1 MMEIFNFK
9 QGSSPL
15 LVSIPHSGTQLPDAI
30 ANLVTEAGKKIAD
43 TDWHLNEVYDSL
55 EGSDASVISATH
67 SRYVIDLNRP
77 SDGAP
82 LYEGAPETALCPLHS
97 FAGEP
102 LYRQGN
108 EPTTEHI
115 QERIGKYWQP
125 YHDQIRA
132 TLDRL
137 KAEHGFAILW
147 DAHSIRSREPMFF
160 EGLLPD
166 LNFGSNDGRSCDPD
180 LSARLVSA
188 AERSGRYSAVLNQRF
203 KGGYITRAYGDPAHN
218 VHSIQ
223 LEMTQSNYMMESPP
237 WTMQPGI
244 AAELS
249 LQLRDLLNITVEWR
263 PTVRATKAPV

>member
-1 MMEIFNFK
+1 MEIFNFK

-15 LVSIPHSGTQLPDAI
+15 LVSIPHSGTYLPGAI
-30 ANLVTEAGKKIAD
+30 ANLLTDTGKKIAD
-43 TDWHLNEVYDSL
+43 TDWYLNEVYDSL
-55 EGSDASVISATH
+55 GESDATVISATH

-102 LYRQGN
+102 LYHRGN
-108 EPTTEHI
+108 EPTATNI
-115 QERIGKYWQP
+115 QERITQYWRP
-125 YHDQIRA
+125 YHDRVSV

-166 LNFGSNDGRSCDPD
+166 LNFGSNDGRSCDAD
-180 LSARLVSA
+180 LSAQLVSA
-188 AERSGRYSAVLNQRF
+188 AGHSGRYSVVLNQRF
-203 KGGYITRAYGDPAHN
+203 KGGYITRAYGDPAQN
-218 VHSIQ
+218 IHSIQ
-223 LEMTQSNYMMESPP
+223 LEMTQKNYMVESPP
-237 WTMQPGI
+237 WVLQADI

-249 LQLRDLLNITVEWR
+249 LQLHELLNIAIKWR
-263 PTVRATKAPV
+263 PAVSVAQAPV